1 MIKSGP
7 SHTAQESAPTIQPT
21 TSANLPLRQSRQH
34 VGGTQPKIHD
44 VTEKFTRACNGMRN
58 DQKVDGDGCGGGAW
72 RGYPTSIVMSF
83 PTNHHH
89 LEMKKLNLANSEK
102 LSQLSRSVNSS
113 KMNILRFLN
122 PLGLSKYVLANASF
136 NPHSSSFLQYTHICQ

>member
-58 DQKVDGDGCGGGAW
+58 DQKVDGDGCGGEGHGGATL
-72 RGYPTSIVMSF
+72 R
-83 PTNHHH
+83 
-89 LEMKKLNLANSEK
+89 A
-102 LSQLSRSVNSS
+102 SS
-113 KMNILRFLN
+113 CRFL
-122 PLGLSKYVLANASF
+122 PTIIISR
-136 NPHSSSFLQYTHICQ
+136 

>member
-1 MIKSGP
+1 
-7 SHTAQESAPTIQPT
+7 
-21 TSANLPLRQSRQH
+21 
-34 VGGTQPKIHD
+34 
-44 VTEKFTRACNGMRN
+44 
-58 DQKVDGDGCGGGAW
+58 
-72 RGYPTSIVMSF
+72 MSF

-89 LEMKKLNLANSEK
+89 FEMKKLNVANSEK

>member
-58 DQKVDGDGCGGGAW
+58 DQKVDGDGCGGGAYGGATHYEH
-72 RGYPTSIVMSF
+72 RHVVSYQP
-83 PTNHHH
+83 
-89 LEMKKLNLANSEK
+89 
-102 LSQLSRSVNSS
+102 LSSR
-113 KMNILRFLN
+113 R
-122 PLGLSKYVLANASF
+122 
-136 NPHSSSFLQYTHICQ
+136 